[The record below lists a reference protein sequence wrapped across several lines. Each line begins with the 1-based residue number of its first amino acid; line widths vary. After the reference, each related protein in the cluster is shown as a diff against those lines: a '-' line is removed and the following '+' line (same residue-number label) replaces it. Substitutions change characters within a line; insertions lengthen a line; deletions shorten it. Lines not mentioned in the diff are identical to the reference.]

1 MLHRLTP
8 CSDLQAIFRE
18 LNALRKESKDTKQA
32 IAHVQEAQAKMAT
45 TLNTLTE
52 MSICIEKCPQKEQ
65 LNIEIATLFCK
76 SLSRLPSNSDIRD
89 MIDGIFGD
97 QSSPAIRNKA
107 KQYCKKRLTDLRSE
121 ERRRRHFMRTVPLSE
136 TDTYKQLRIW
146 LKESYSDGLPPA
158 EDLEEVVA
166 ADERIEYS
174 NPHTNPSNPAP
185 PEAVSTVL

>member
-1 MLHRLTP
+1 M
-8 CSDLQAIFRE
+8 
-18 LNALRKESKDTKQA
+18 RKESKDTKQA

-52 MSICIEKCPQKEQ
+52 MSICIEKSPQKEQ
-65 LNIEIATLFCK
+65 LNIENATLFCK

-121 ERRRRHFMRTVPLSE
+121 ERRRVSSNFPSH
-136 TDTYKQLRIW
+136 KQFVIRLQYI
-146 LKESYSDGLPPA
+146 
-158 EDLEEVVA
+158 V
-166 ADERIEYS
+166 
-174 NPHTNPSNPAP
+174 
-185 PEAVSTVL
+185 